1 MLYPVN
7 NNITYLD
14 LGCELRFS
22 NTEEKNKVF
31 EQIYKYKKLKTL
43 LLDFNELKQYPCDIF
58 SLLKL
63 EKLSLANNSLTSIP
77 EHIGYLTNLKE
88 LYLQSNLLTSIP
100 DSICNLKNLRQ
111 LHLAD
116 NKLTS
121 LPKHLDKLTQLE
133 EISIIS
139 NSLTN
144 IPKNISTNKI
154 WLFVMSS
161 YQINN
166 LSPDCEYL
174 TIYYLDRK
182 LDNLPIGLKE
192 LRLYSPIYR
201 SENMQLDNIKLPF
214 GCCLYID
221 DKVQSTS

>member
-1 MLYPVN
+1 MLKPIN
-7 NNITYLD
+7 NDIIYMD
-14 LGCELRFS
+14 LGRELYYS
-22 NTEEKNKVF
+22 SMEDKKSTLN
-31 EQIYKYKKLKTL
+31 QIKKCRELKTL
-43 LLDFNELKQYPCDIF
+43 LLDFNNLTDIPCDIF

-77 EHIGYLTNLKE
+77 EYIGHLTNLKE

-100 DSICNLKNLRQ
+100 NSICNLKNLRL

-116 NKLTS
+116 NKITS
-121 LPKHLDKLTQLE
+121 LPKYLDKLTQLE

-139 NSLTN
+139 NRLTS
-144 IPKNISTNKI
+144 IPKNISTNKL

-166 LSPDCEYL
+166 LSLDCEYL

-201 SENMQLDNIKLPF
+201 SNIKLPF

-221 DKVQSTS
+221 DILQYSS